1 MRNDMKQCEMNKN
14 VIRIGNNKPS
24 FTGET
29 NLPIKG
35 LYIVY
40 SMSEIMFKN
49 EIFSYKYANN
59 NLLDTNM

>member
-1 MRNDMKQCEMNKN
+1 MIK
-14 VIRIGNNKPS
+14 IGYNKPD

>member
-1 MRNDMKQCEMNKN
+1 MIK
-14 VIRIGNNKPS
+14 IGYNKPDS
-24 FTGET
+24 EGET